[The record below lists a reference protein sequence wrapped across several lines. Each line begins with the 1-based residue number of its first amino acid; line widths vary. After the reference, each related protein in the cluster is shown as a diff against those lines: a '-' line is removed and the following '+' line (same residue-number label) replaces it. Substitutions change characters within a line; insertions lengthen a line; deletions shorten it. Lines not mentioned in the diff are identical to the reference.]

1 MTREINSSAGRDINS
16 SNGRDIDDLKKI
28 IATLLDD
35 SGCSEAEAKSRQAKA
50 AKMLHSLGLTED
62 EVRAKDPDMFQSETV
77 ITRFDWIVTPFVMAP
92 IEELTGTQGW
102 YKVLPTPT
110 GKRSDRKVVFF
121 AGYRSDV
128 DQATWLF
135 SHILEQ
141 AKAGAQG
148 ISDTKERNSY
158 LVGFAAAVSSKV
170 RDLIASMDTARSE
183 QSSLDGSSVDLVLIE
198 KAQVVAA
205 FLKMIAPGLVNDQ
218 SKGTQ
223 VKNGVAAQAGAR
235 DGKAVSMGRGV
246 SQGAKALTSA

>member
-1 MTREINSSAGRDINS
+1 MTRKINS
-16 SNGRDIDDLKKI
+16 SNGRDINSSNKRDTDDLKKT

-35 SGCSEAEAKSRQAKA
+35 AGCTEAEAKSRQAKA

-77 ITRFDWIVTPFVMAP
+77 ITRFDWIVTQFVMSP

-135 SHILEQ
+135 SHVLAE
-141 AKAGAQG
+141 ATKGARG
-148 ISDTKERNSY
+148 ISVTAERNSY
-158 LVGFAAAVSSKV
+158 LVGFASAVNAKLHAL
-170 RDLIASMDTARSE
+170 R
-183 QSSLDGSSVDLVLIE
+183 QSLDTVREQAKSTSGMELVLIE
-198 KAQVVAA
+198 KARIVQD
-205 FLKMIAPGLVNDQ
+205 FLNTIAPGLSTDS
-218 SKGTQ
+218 SKGTS
-223 VKNGVAAQAGAR
+223 VKNNAAAQAGVH
-235 DGKAVSMGRGV
+235 DGQNVSLGRGV
-246 SQGAKALTSA
+246 SQGAKALAHT